1 MVVAQVLI
9 KEFKSVRGALDK
21 SRRVNRKLLS
31 AYGAMEKKYRAL
43 KQQQQEEDG
52 AEEEREGSCSP
63 SSVLASLDL
72 KEALEVR
79 GLIDSTRI

>member
-1 MVVAQVLI
+1 MVGVQVLI

-43 KQQQQEEDG
+43 KQQQQEDG
-52 AEEEREGSCSP
+52 TEEEREGSCSP